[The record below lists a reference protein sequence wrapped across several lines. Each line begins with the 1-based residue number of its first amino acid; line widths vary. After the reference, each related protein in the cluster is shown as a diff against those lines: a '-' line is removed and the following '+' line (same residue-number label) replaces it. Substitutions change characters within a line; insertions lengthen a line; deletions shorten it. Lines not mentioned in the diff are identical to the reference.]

1 VSGDKNSAGDPST
14 LVAKSV
20 DINNISDR
28 VIFVPINYR
37 LGIFGWLSGPNFRS
51 QGGTSNLGLYDQRA
65 GLDWVRQNIHHF
77 GGDPERITVMGES
90 AGAGSIMHHL
100 TAFGE

>member
-1 VSGDKNSAGDPST
+1 MSGDKNSAGDPST

-20 DINNISDR
+20 DSNDLSDG

-37 LGIFGWLSGPNFRS
+37 LGMFGWLSGPNFRS

-65 GLDWVRQNIHHF
+65 RLY
-77 GGDPERITVMGES
+77 
-90 AGAGSIMHHL
+90 
-100 TAFGE
+100 